1 MSPIAV
7 VVKNRFM
14 MSLLGSLIT
23 GVALSFARRGEA
35 GEAFC
40 RLLEQRSRPIVPKNS
55 HRSASSANDE
65 IALCRFARIDQS
77 ATAKWRSDG
86 RITH

>member
-23 GVALSFARRGEA
+23 VGGVIFRQEGEA

-40 RLLEQRSRPIVPKNS
+40 RLLEQRSPTPIVPKNS

-65 IALCRFARIDQS
+65 SLFAGSRIDPICDRKM
-77 ATAKWRSDG
+77 AV
-86 RITH
+86 